1 MPALAAQWPIKAGLD
16 RIEAMSKKVYA
27 SARRASVGLVM
38 PFCNEGFPDLIG
50 DGESEKWDAL
60 AGIPWHHVNLYLYK
74 LPHCNAADRPEFEW
88 FRKVDV
94 IEVDAKAEEWEVK
107 RYLTHIVRNY
117 DRMDDFTFF
126 LHPDALEHVYYRTLR
141 NLMQT
146 LLFGVL
152 EISGTVDDDWHGFFS
167 LANHYL
173 RNSSRVT
180 MPHLDCAQSP
190 SLHWLKARLGI
201 EHAVPDGFYCCSQ
214 FVVHKTRILARPKE
228 WYHDAANN
236 IAWDHCLTSYMEI
249 LWQLIFLGHGEL
261 RRQEDTSM
269 PLFLRVD
276 NFYETATENEV

>member
-1 MPALAAQWPIKAGLD
+1 
-16 RIEAMSKKVYA
+16 
-27 SARRASVGLVM
+27 
-38 PFCNEGFPDLIG
+38 
-50 DGESEKWDAL
+50 
-60 AGIPWHHVNLYLYK
+60 
-74 LPHCNAADRPEFEW
+74 
-88 FRKVDV
+88 
-94 IEVDAKAEEWEVK
+94 
-107 RYLTHIVRNY
+107 
-117 DRMDDFTFF
+117 
-126 LHPDALEHVYYRTLR
+126 
-141 NLMQT
+141 MQT